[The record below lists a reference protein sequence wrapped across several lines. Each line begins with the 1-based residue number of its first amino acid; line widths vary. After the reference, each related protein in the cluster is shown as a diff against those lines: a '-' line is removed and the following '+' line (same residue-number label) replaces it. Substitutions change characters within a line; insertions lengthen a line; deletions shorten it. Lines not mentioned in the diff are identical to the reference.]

1 MYTRD
6 TVHMKVIHTRKDER
20 ERKKHRERLPQIL
33 KKINRLTYKPIN
45 KMDLEHNAI

>member
-6 TVHMKVIHTRKDER
+6 TVHMKVIHTRKNER

-33 KKINRLTYKPIN
+33 KKNESTYIQTDK
-45 KMDLEHNAI
+45 